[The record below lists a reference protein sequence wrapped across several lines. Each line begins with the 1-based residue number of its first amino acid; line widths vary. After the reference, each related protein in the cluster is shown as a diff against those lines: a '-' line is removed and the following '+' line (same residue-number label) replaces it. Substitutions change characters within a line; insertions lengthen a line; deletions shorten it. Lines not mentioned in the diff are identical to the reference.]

1 MIVHQNIN
9 HFKAINPV
17 VTIGTFDGV
26 HRGHRKVI
34 AQLNSLAA
42 KAGGQSVIFTFYPHP
57 RLVVSKQEHNLR
69 LLTTLDEKIELL
81 GKSGIDHLV
90 IFPFT
95 PQFAALTYR
104 EFMQDILLEK
114 LGLHTLVVGHDHRFG
129 KNREG
134 TFENLLALS
143 KQTGFKLERIDALLV
158 DEVDV
163 SSTKI
168 RNALQQSDV
177 AKANHYLGYTFSLKG
192 TVTKGNQI
200 GRKIGFPTANI
211 EASDPNKLIPAK
223 GVYAITVDV
232 EGQIYPAMLNIG
244 YRPTVNSNADNR
256 TIEAHILGFDADIY
270 QKEITLFFHE
280 HVRTEQRFNS
290 IDELKLQLETDK
302 KKISEILRAYC

>member
-1 MIVHQNIN
+1 LIVHQNIN
-9 HFKAINPV
+9 RFKAINPV

-42 KAGGQSVIFTFYPHP
+42 KAGGESVIFTFYPHP

-104 EFMQDILLEK
+104 EFVQNILLEK

-168 RNALQQSDV
+168 RNALQQADV
-177 AKANHYLGYTFSLKG
+177 ARANHYLGYTFSLKG

-223 GVYAITVDV
+223 GVYAISTNID
-232 EGQIYPAMLNIG
+232 GQIYPAMLNIG

-280 HVRTEQRFNS
+280 HVRAEQRFNS

>member
-9 HFKAINPV
+9 RFKAINPV

-42 KAGGQSVIFTFYPHP
+42 KAGGESVIFTFYPHP

-104 EFMQDILLEK
+104 EFVQNILLEK

-168 RNALQQSDV
+168 RNALQQADV
-177 AKANHYLGYTFSLKG
+177 ARANHYLGYTFSLKG

-223 GVYAITVDV
+223 GVYAISTNID
-232 EGQIYPAMLNIG
+232 GQIYPAMLNIG

-280 HVRTEQRFNS
+280 HVRAEQRFNS

>member
-1 MIVHQNIN
+1 LIVHQNIN

-26 HRGHRKVI
+26 HQGHRKVI
-34 AQLNSLAA
+34 AQLNNLAA

-211 EASDPNKLIPAK
+211 EASDLNKLIPAK

-232 EGQIYPAMLNIG
+232 DGQIYPAMLNIG

>member
-1 MIVHQNIN
+1 M
-9 HFKAINPV
+9 
-17 VTIGTFDGV
+17 
-26 HRGHRKVI
+26 
-34 AQLNSLAA
+34 
-42 KAGGQSVIFTFYPHP
+42 IFTFYPHP

-104 EFMQDILLEK
+104 EFVQNILLEK

-168 RNALQQSDV
+168 RNALQQADV
-177 AKANHYLGYTFSLKG
+177 ARANHYLGYTFSLKG

-223 GVYAITVDV
+223 GVYAISTNID
-232 EGQIYPAMLNIG
+232 GQIYPAMLNIG

-280 HVRTEQRFNS
+280 HVRAEQRFNS
-290 IDELKLQLETDK
+290 IDELKLQLETDQ

>member
-34 AQLNSLAA
+34 AQLNNLAA

-211 EASDPNKLIPAK
+211 EASDRNKLIPAK

-232 EGQIYPAMLNIG
+232 DGQIYPAMLNIG

>member
-26 HRGHRKVI
+26 HQGHRKVI
-34 AQLNSLAA
+34 AQLNNLAA

-104 EFMQDILLEK
+104 EFVQDILLEK

-232 EGQIYPAMLNIG
+232 DGQIYPAMLNIG